1 MGSMFCN
8 ATTSLPSIEAKLRRL
23 AMTNRTQLPLEGIT
37 EPESAP
43 AQKAL
48 SGFFANTKRSMLMI
62 FGLLLT
68 AICLT
73 VMGELLLKVAM
84 NDIGEFSFTFEML
97 WKTFT
102 EWRVILSFALIF
114 GGSLFWLAVISRVD
128 FSFAYP
134 LLAMSYVISL
144 IPARFLLGEELTW
157 NRIIGTIV
165 IVIGVVIV
173 TRH

>member
-1 MGSMFCN
+1 
-8 ATTSLPSIEAKLRRL
+8 
-23 AMTNRTQLPLEGIT
+23 MTNRTNPPSEGLE
-37 EPESAP
+37 EAKPAP
-43 AQKAL
+43 AQGAL
-48 SGFFANTKRSMLMI
+48 AGFFANTTRSMAMI

-73 VMGELLLKVAM
+73 VMGELLLKIAM
-84 NDIGEFSFTFEML
+84 NDVGEFSFTFEML

-102 EWRVILSFALIF
+102 EWRVIVAFALIF

-165 IVIGVVIV
+165 IVLGVVIV
-173 TRH
+173 TRQ